1 MRFFGRESQLED
13 LKSLWGKRVSSLC
26 TCRGRRRIG
35 KSTLIEQFA
44 RISKARFIKVEG
56 VRPKEGYTN
65 EDELSAFAIQLSAQT
80 GAERSVPENWL
91 NAFIRLDREIRDNE
105 KTVVLIDEIS
115 WFGYYDPM
123 FSDMVKIAWDN
134 YWKKHDRLVVILCGS
149 ISGWIKENIIDNGA
163 FYGRRSLDMIVGE
176 LPLSQCVKF
185 WGAAAE
191 RIEPREM
198 LDVLSV
204 TGGVPRYLEEVD
216 PSLSAAENIRK
227 MAFRAKS
234 TLRMDFD
241 EMFTD
246 VVTRQTRLSG
256 RVIRLLAG
264 GAMTV
269 TELAVALGMEKGG
282 KLSSALGQL
291 CEAGFVALDAGRN
304 PETGAKIRERRY
316 RIKDNYSRFYLKYI
330 EPSKEA
336 IDDGSYAFVSLSAL
350 ESWESVM
357 GYAFENLIVNNYAE
371 LIPALH
377 LGNALIESAAPYRRM
392 GDAGVQVDLL
402 IQTRRAMYV
411 VEIKR
416 QREIGREVEREVE
429 QKVERIGKPD
439 GKSIRTSLVY
449 EGHLAPIVEADDFF
463 DSIVPVQELMGL
475 SR

>member
-1 MRFFGRESQLED
+1 MKFFGRERQLED
-13 LKSLWGKRVSSLC
+13 LKGLWGKRVSSLC

-44 RISKARFIKVEG
+44 KISNARFIKIEG
-56 VRPKEGYTN
+56 VRPKDGYAN
-65 EDELSAFAIQLSAQT
+65 EDELSAFAVQLAAQT
-80 GAERSVPENWL
+80 GSERTTPENWL
-91 NAFIRLDREIRDNE
+91 SAFIRLDKEIRDDE

-115 WFGYYDPM
+115 WLGYYDATFP
-123 FSDMVKIAWDN
+123 DMAKIAWDN
-134 YWKKHDRLVVILCGS
+134 YWKKHDRLIVVLCGS
-149 ISGWIKENIIDNGA
+149 ISGWIKEKIIDNGA
-163 FYGRRSLDMIVGE
+163 FYGRRSLDMAVGE

-185 WGAAAE
+185 WGASAS

-227 MAFRAKS
+227 MAFRANS
-234 TLRMDFD
+234 TLRTDFD

-246 VVTRQTRLSG
+246 VVTKQPRLAG
-256 RVIRLLAG
+256 RVIRCLAQ

-269 TELAVALGMEKGG
+269 TELAAALGMEKGG

-291 CEAGFVALDAGRN
+291 CESSFVALDAGRN
-304 PETGAKIRERRY
+304 PETGVKIRERRY
-316 RIKDNYSRFYLKYI
+316 RIKDNYARFYLRYI
-330 EPSKEA
+330 EPSKEM
-336 IDDGSYAFVSLSAL
+336 IDAGSYSFATLSAL
-350 ESWESVM
+350 EGWESVM
-357 GYAFENLIVNNYAE
+357 GLAFENLVVNNYAE
-371 LIPALH
+371 LIPSLH

-392 GDAGVQVDLL
+392 GTSGLQIDLL

-416 QREIGREVEREVE
+416 QREIGREVEHEVE
-429 QKVERIGKPD
+429 QKVERLGRHE
-439 GKSIRTSLVY
+439 GRSVRTALVY

-463 DSIVPVQELMGL
+463 DSIVSVQDLMRL
-475 SR
+475 PR